1 MVKRSACDG
10 GASSVNAANKISAH
24 KHGCL
29 GAFIFGLLGDFELD
43 ANLTGDEVKCQ
54 SREVRNNTDR
64 RAYFPQ
70 HAMRRRQRQNERVG

>member
-1 MVKRSACDG
+1 M
-10 GASSVNAANKISAH
+10 H
-24 KHGCL
+24 L
-29 GAFIFGLLGDFELD
+29 GLLGDFELD

-70 HAMRRRQRQNERVG
+70 TRDAAAPTPNERVG